1 MPEVTFDLP
10 SGGSVTL
17 RDGKAVRS
25 GEKRKI
31 TYQLVDSNY
40 GDGGQWTLARDIVA
54 SLLVS
59 AWTLPYLPGAKIPT
73 EDPATFDQLE
83 SEDFEAI
90 IGHPNAVEALL
101 TLFGTRKVTPDDAG
115 TPGSPTEPVDA

>member
-25 GEKRKI
+25 GEKRK
-31 TYQLVDSNY
+31 VNY
-40 GDGGQWTLARDIVA
+40 EIGESGFEGDGTYALARDVLA

-59 AWTLPYLPGAKIPT
+59 AWTLPYLPGAKTPA

-83 SEDFEAI
+83 SADFDAI
-90 IGHPNAVEALL
+90 TEHPNVIEALK
-101 TLFGTRKVTPDDAG
+101 TLFGARVVTPDDAG
-115 TPGSPTEPVDA
+115 EPGSPTEPVDA